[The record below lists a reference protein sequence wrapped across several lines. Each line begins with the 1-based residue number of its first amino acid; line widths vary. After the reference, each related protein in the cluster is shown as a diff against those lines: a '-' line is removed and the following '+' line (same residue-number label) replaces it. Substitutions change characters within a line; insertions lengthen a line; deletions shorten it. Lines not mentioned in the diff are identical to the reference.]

1 LIDEA
6 FREARRARDLDPL
19 QAGRRTALA
28 SLAFQLGIYEISIEE
43 SREAYR
49 LEPRLSLATAYEGR
63 ALALTGGSAE
73 CLALDFGVYEL
84 VRALC
89 LHQLGRLEGARA
101 MVEEAGTRLMS
112 SGIADTDY
120 LPDLVAQDLASYY
133 GLLGDAPE
141 AAQWVTEAF
150 KLSPAGVDE
159 RLLGSALFDAVREN
173 SD

>member
-1 LIDEA
+1 
-6 FREARRARDLDPL
+6 
-19 QAGRRTALA
+19 
-28 SLAFQLGIYEISIEE
+28 
-43 SREAYR
+43 
-49 LEPRLSLATAYEGR
+49 
-63 ALALTGGSAE
+63 
-73 CLALDFGVYEL
+73 LDFGVYEL

-133 GLLGDAPE
+133 GLLGDTPE
-141 AAQWVTEAF
+141 AARWVTEAF

-173 SD
+173 SDYADALAEAQALARTQVADARGQTGPSL

>member
-1 LIDEA
+1 
-6 FREARRARDLDPL
+6 
-19 QAGRRTALA
+19 
-28 SLAFQLGIYEISIEE
+28 
-43 SREAYR
+43 
-49 LEPRLSLATAYEGR
+49 
-63 ALALTGGSAE
+63 
-73 CLALDFGVYEL
+73 LALDFGVYEL

-141 AAQWVTEAF
+141 AARWVTEAF

-173 SD
+173 SDYADALAEAQALARTQVADARGQTGPSL

>member
-1 LIDEA
+1 
-6 FREARRARDLDPL
+6 
-19 QAGRRTALA
+19 
-28 SLAFQLGIYEISIEE
+28 
-43 SREAYR
+43 
-49 LEPRLSLATAYEGR
+49 
-63 ALALTGGSAE
+63 
-73 CLALDFGVYEL
+73 
-84 VRALC
+84 
-89 LHQLGRLEGARA
+89 

-141 AAQWVTEAF
+141 AARWVTEAF

-173 SD
+173 SDYADALAEAQALARTQVADARGQTGPSL